1 MELTDVSVRALLIF
15 FKRSCKVARF
25 LRTGKKKNLCPRRV
39 WGSTDKETLLV
50 HVNVIEQVILEGIS
64 RYMKDKNMTG
74 SSEHEYRHGK
84 SCFFTYLIPFC
95 DEMAGLVDEGRWP

>member
-15 FKRSCKVARF
+15 FKRSCGEVPEDW
-25 LRTGKKKNLCPRRV
+25 KKNLCPRRV

-50 HVNVIEQVILEGIS
+50 PVKVIEQVILEGIS

-74 SSEHEYRHGK
+74 SSEHEFRHSK
-84 SCFFTYLIPFC
+84 FCLTYLMLFY

>member
-25 LRTGKKKNLCPRRV
+25 LRTGKKNLCPRRV

-50 HVNVIEQVILEGIS
+50 HVKVIEQVILEGIS
-64 RYMKDKNMTG
+64 RYTKDKNMTG
-74 SSEHEYRHGK
+74 SSEHEFRHGK
-84 SCFFTYLIPFC
+84 SCFTHLIPCC